1 MKLLRRLF
9 WFAGI
14 GGAATLA
21 YAALAWVMTM
31 PLGWPPVL
39 ASALAYSA
47 CALATFAS
55 HKRLTFQSSAPA
67 AGEIKRFAVTSAA
80 GYGLAAGLPWLLTEV
95 LQYDPRIAIAAV
107 CALCPAVNFVLLN
120 LFVFEKPAETAALN
134 PRR

>member
-1 MKLLRRLF
+1 MNLLRRLF

-67 AGEIKRFAVTSAA
+67 AGEVKRFALTSAA
-80 GYGLAAGLPWLLTEV
+80 GYGLAAGLPWLMTQV
-95 LQYDPRIAIAAV
+95 LHYDPRIAIAAV
-107 CALCPAVNFVLLN
+107 CVLCPAVNFVLLS
-120 LFVFEKPAETAALN
+120 LFVFERPGGAAPLN
-134 PRR
+134 PRQ

>member
-1 MKLLRRLF
+1 MLRRLF

-21 YAALAWVMTM
+21 YAALAWVLTM

-47 CALATFAS
+47 CAFATFAS

-67 AGEIKRFAVTSAA
+67 SGEIKRFAATSAA
-80 GYGLAAGLPWLLTEV
+80 GYGVAAGLPWLFTEV

-107 CALCPAVNFVLLN
+107 CVLCPAVNFALLS
-120 LFVFEKPAETAALN
+120 LFVFEKPGGAAPLN